1 MYVPLMPKLCVGMKF
16 NEFCG
21 NFILISQAQV
31 QVSHLQGDFK
41 VSNSR
46 DFDVVVYGATGY
58 TGQLVAEY
66 MGQRYRE
73 SKGLTWAIAG
83 RSQEKLESVQNDFGL
98 PADTPCVLA
107 DASDAGSLV
116 AMANRAKVVLTT
128 VGPYTYYG
136 ESLLKACAETGTDYV
151 DLTGE
156 VLWMKDMI
164 ERYSETAQKSGA
176 RIVHSCGFDSI
187 PFDLGVHFLQE
198 TAKERSGEYCSRVR
212 GRMRSMQ
219 GTFSGGTAASGAA
232 TMAAI
237 QKDPSVMQHLLNP
250 FSLCEG
256 FQGPSQPPGN
266 SPVEEDGVWL
276 APFVM
281 APINTKNIHRSNK
294 LMGHPY
300 GENFVYDEMM
310 VAGSGEQGEATA
322 KAIAGMQI
330 GGDNPPKPGEGPSKE
345 ERDAGF
351 YEYSAVGE
359 CNDGSTLTVRVS
371 GDKDPGYGSTSKI
384 IAEAAVSLVKD
395 DLDVAGGIYTPAP
408 VFGAKLRRRL
418 IEFAGLE
425 FAIEE

>member
-1 MYVPLMPKLCVGMKF
+1 M
-16 NEFCG
+16 
-21 NFILISQAQV
+21 S
-31 QVSHLQGDFK
+31 D
-41 VSNSR
+41 SR

-58 TGQLVAEY
+58 TGQLVVEY
-66 MGQRYRE
+66 MAQRYSE
-73 SKGLTWAIAG
+73 NQSLSWAIAG
-83 RSQEKLESVQNDFGL
+83 RSQEKLEGVQSEFGL
-98 PADTPCVLA
+98 PSSVPLVVA
-107 DASDAGSLV
+107 DASDADSLV
-116 AMANRAKVVLTT
+116 TMAKRAKVVLTT

-136 ESLLKACAETGTDYV
+136 EPLLTACAETGTDYV

-164 ERYSETAQKSGA
+164 ERHSEAAQKSGA

-198 TAKERSGEYCSRVR
+198 TAKERSGAYCSRVR
-212 GRMRSMQ
+212 GRMRSME
-219 GTFSGGTAASGAA
+219 GKFSGGTAASGAA

-237 QKDPSVMQHLLNP
+237 QKDPSVMQHLINP
-250 FSLCEG
+250 FALCEG

-266 SPVEEDGVWL
+266 SPIEEDGLWL

-300 GENFVYDEMM
+300 GEDFVYDEMM
-310 VAGSGEQGEATA
+310 VAGTGEQGEATA

-330 GGDNPPKPGEGPSKE
+330 GGDNPPKPGEGPTKE
-345 ERDAGF
+345 ERDSGF
-351 YEYSAVGE
+351 YEYSAIGE
-359 CNDGSTLTVRVS
+359 CGDGTTLTVSVT

-395 DLDVAGGIYTPAP
+395 NLDVAGGIYTPAP
-408 VFGAKLRRRL
+408 VFGAKLRERL
-418 IEFAGLE
+418 INFAGLDFVVE
-425 FAIEE
+425 G